1 MAISFDNLVFTS
13 SLIIFILSLV
23 SIFAY
28 QFISTKEQRQ
38 EVGKIASTG
47 KTRKKS
53 TKQVNKKQFD
63 KIE

>member
-38 EVGKIASTG
+38 ELGKIASTG

-53 TKQVNKKQFD
+53 TKLVNKKQFD

>member
-1 MAISFDNLVFTS
+1 MAISFDNLVFSS
-13 SLIIFILSLV
+13 SLIIFILTLV

-28 QFISTKEQRQ
+28 QFVWTREQRQ
-38 EVGKIASTG
+38 ELGKIADAG
-47 KTRKKS
+47 KASKKS

>member
-1 MAISFDNLVFTS
+1 MAISFDNLVFSS
-13 SLIIFILSLV
+13 SLIIFIVALV

-38 EVGKIASTG
+38 ELGKITGTG
-47 KTRKKS
+47 KTPKKS